1 MLKDLKKIIDKMPEA
16 RYVALFVLSL
26 ICFVSLG
33 INYKLAE
40 ALQGLTAVSFY
51 CIIKD
56 PNRKKNFFDF
66 SLVLLLVFVIYTI
79 FRPNNFLTDYKI
91 TFKCF
96 MAFISGRAVKVFL
109 PKAFPYVL
117 SATGISLA
125 GSFFLSYIN
134 GFPAS
139 DYLLT
144 RLCLGYKSGPNQLGQ
159 VAMSSVL
166 FFITLKEN
174 FSKPVKILMYL
185 ISFTGVCILVLT
197 ESRTAILGLIICS
210 VYWLFNFKRLKCGY
224 TILLFFIVLAGLIS
238 IQTKESLERFK
249 ASSNLDNAALAQ
261 RFIVWEMALDKA
273 KEFNLWGNSSF
284 SKLYSDYITENK
296 TELAKKYPASYKQP
310 MVHSHNV
317 YLGILIK
324 YGVVGAFLA
333 LFFVINVIYK
343 AIKYD
348 DIFVKSIL
356 ILLFAVGMSEDFL
369 HFTYG
374 IFILYFSA
382 GTMIKPANLISEK
395 KNEQD

>member
-1 MLKDLKKIIDKMPEA
+1 
-16 RYVALFVLSL
+16 
-26 ICFVSLG
+26 
-33 INYKLAE
+33 
-40 ALQGLTAVSFY
+40 
-51 CIIKD
+51 
-56 PNRKKNFFDF
+56 
-66 SLVLLLVFVIYTI
+66 
-79 FRPNNFLTDYKI
+79 
-91 TFKCF
+91 

-139 DYLLT
+139 DYILT
-144 RLCLGYKSGPNQLGQ
+144 RLCLGYESGPNQLGQ
-159 VAMSSVL
+159 VAMCSVL
-166 FFITLKEN
+166 FFMTLKEN

-197 ESRTAILGLIICS
+197 ESRTAILGLIFCS
-210 VYWLFNFKRLKCGY
+210 VYWLFNFKRLKCGLAI
-224 TILLFFIVLAGLIS
+224 ILAFIVLAGVLS
-238 IQTKESLERFK
+238 TLPKATLDRFK
-249 ASSNLDNAALAQ
+249 ESSNLDDAAVSN
-261 RFIVWEMALDKA
+261 RFIVWEMAFNRARQL
-273 KEFNLWGNSSF
+273 NLWGDSKF
-284 SKLYSDYITENK
+284 SKLYLDYITKNK
-296 TELAKKYPASYKQP
+296 TELAKNYPASYKRP
-310 MVHSHNV
+310 MVQSHNV

-356 ILLFAVGMSEDFL
+356 ILLFAVGISEDFL

-382 GTMIKPANLISEK
+382 GSLIKPANLISEK
-395 KNEQD
+395 